1 MSWYQKKR
9 TTGMWNTSAP
19 LSYLTWKQTII
30 KNVLEEKQ
38 CNNPYR
44 KRKIDPEQYN
54 IPQCSAVAQII
65 NRRMVFD
72 YQKYLQ
78 QPFSIACSDLKIC
91 YDRIFHSAASLAL
104 QCLGIVLFLVPWH
117 RYMSWYQK
125 KGLLVCEIPPHHCPT
140 WLGSKP

>member
-1 MSWYQKKR
+1 
-9 TTGMWNTSAP
+9 MWNTSAP

-104 QCLGIVLFLVPWH
+104 QCLGITLQSIISMIETIQ
-117 RYMSWYQK
+117 R
-125 KGLLVCEIPPHHCPT
+125 I
-140 WLGSKP
+140 